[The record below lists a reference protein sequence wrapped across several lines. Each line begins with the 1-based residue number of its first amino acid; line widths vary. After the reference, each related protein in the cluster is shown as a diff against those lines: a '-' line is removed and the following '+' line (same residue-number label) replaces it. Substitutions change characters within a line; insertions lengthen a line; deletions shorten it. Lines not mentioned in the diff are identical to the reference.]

1 MRILLLLSLLFVAA
15 CDAGPRGSKPQFTDL
30 QIHSTVPSFNF
41 LERAGKPV
49 DNATLLGKVWVA
61 SFIFTSCPTHCV
73 AMCRQMSRLQD
84 AFIDDADFRI
94 VATTVDPARDTVE
107 VLRDFAKKYRAKED
121 RWLFLTGGRDAIVRF
136 SGADGLKV
144 GGHPD
149 EPLHHST
156 TFTLVDKKGV
166 IRGYYKL
173 GGEGRMQKLRTDIR
187 ALLDEK

>member
-1 MRILLLLSLLFVAA
+1 
-15 CDAGPRGSKPQFTDL
+15 
-30 QIHSTVPSFNF
+30 
-41 LERAGKPV
+41 
-49 DNATLLGKVWVA
+49 
-61 SFIFTSCPTHCV
+61 
-73 AMCRQMSRLQD
+73 MSRLQD

-121 RWLFLTGGRDAIVRF
+121 RWLFLTGGRDEIVRF

-149 EPLHHST
+149 EPLLHST

-173 GGEGRMQKLRTDIR
+173 GGEGRMKKLRTDIR